1 MLVLCHAARV
11 SRTICMRQRGHF
23 HSQEVPGSARSR
35 SASFTQR
42 EFHAARAQLRALHSA
57 PLHREPHEFQG
68 SASFISR
75 SASCTQRGHS
85 CTRESCR
92 LCTAAPQFNSH
103 SHRRAQKTCAH
114 AEGGS
119 EAAPGHVGGE
129 RVCRTARAFEF
140 AFESGGPCPPAVLR
154 VCDLCCQRCMPHD
167 LAPPVSAAVPA
178 AASAAVPAAASTAC
192 AHTPTR
198 EVALVALVA
207 LEGSGG
213 LGGSPARCRRV
224 GDEMA
229 TRWRDAL
236 PVLAVASARRWQ
248 QHAGFGGRVRG
259 VRGAW
264 PVARGVA
271 RAGFLGGPIIRRGA
285 GLKMKT
291 RVAARLLVA
300 PRGATC

>member
-11 SRTICMRQRGHF
+11 SRTICMRQFGHF
-23 HSQEVPGSARSR
+23 HSQAARALSLFQSSRQREV
-35 SASFTQR
+35 TQR

-129 RVCRTARAFEF
+129 RVCRTARAFEVV
-140 AFESGGPCPPAVLR
+140 FEFVLSRAVSLGRSVSSGPA
-154 VCDLCCQRCMPHD
+154 
-167 LAPPVSAAVPA
+167 
-178 AASAAVPAAASTAC
+178 
-192 AHTPTR
+192 
-198 EVALVALVA
+198 
-207 LEGSGG
+207 
-213 LGGSPARCRRV
+213 
-224 GDEMA
+224 
-229 TRWRDAL
+229 
-236 PVLAVASARRWQ
+236 
-248 QHAGFGGRVRG
+248 G
-259 VRGAW
+259 V
-264 PVARGVA
+264 
-271 RAGFLGGPIIRRGA
+271 
-285 GLKMKT
+285 
-291 RVAARLLVA
+291 
-300 PRGATC
+300 